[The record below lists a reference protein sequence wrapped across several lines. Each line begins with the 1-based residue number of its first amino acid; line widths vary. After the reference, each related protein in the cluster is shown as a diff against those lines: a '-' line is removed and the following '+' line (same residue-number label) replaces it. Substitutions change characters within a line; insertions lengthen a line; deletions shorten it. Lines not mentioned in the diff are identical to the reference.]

1 MSSTNLSFRT
11 PADLMMKF
19 RARDIKGVD
28 NPGAIAKR
36 DVERWYLLIGHS
48 LKEVSVEPAE
58 AVVIVYAANWW
69 LNGMSGQILQDLPDI
84 LSKQMGL
91 HAFYRDA
98 QLGLAERVERWPLD
112 VRAALWDAAERYD
125 VLAHRDPGQTFGA
138 TLHQVGLHSYD
149 LTPEELS
156 LVESIP
162 AAESDQL
169 PDAYMRAA
177 TGSGGI

>member
-11 PADLMMKF
+11 PPDLMQRV
-19 RARDIKGVD
+19 RARDIKGVA

-36 DVERWYLLIGHS
+36 EVERWYSLIGHS

-58 AVVIVYAANWW
+58 AVVIIYAANWW
-69 LNGMSGQILQDLPDI
+69 LNAMSGQVLEDLPDV

-98 QLGLAERVERWPLD
+98 QLGLAEQVERWPLD

-125 VLAHRDPGQTFGA
+125 VLAHREPGRTFGA
-138 TLHQVGLHSYD
+138 TLHQVGLHSYE
-149 LTPEELS
+149 LSPEELE

-162 AAESDQL
+162 AAESNKL
-169 PDAYMRAA
+169 PDVYMKAA
-177 TGSGGI
+177 MRSGGN